1 MSIEE
6 KFNNEVELNRKKVRK
21 IVPQKFHKWLKV
33 FEKAKSKR
41 MLVRKPWDYVI
52 NLKEDLYQETKE
64 HI

>member
-1 MSIEE
+1 MEE
-6 KFNNEVELNRKKVRK
+6 KFNNKVELNRKKVKK
-21 IVPQKFHKWLKV
+21 IVPQKFYKQLKV

-41 MLVRKPWDYVI
+41 MLVRKPRDYVI

>member
-1 MSIEE
+1 MEE
-6 KFNNEVELNRKKVRK
+6 KFNNKVELNRKKVKK
-21 IVPQKFHKWLKV
+21 IVPQKFYKQLKV